1 MERVNFKKQAYA
13 VYFIKAETK
22 SLVLDSVFLSRN
34 KAIQYAEDYNEWEW
48 NQGSKD
54 IWICQP
60 IDFDDEK

>member
-34 KAIQYAEDYNEWEW
+34 KAIQYAEDYNEWEE

-60 IDFDDEK
+60 IEFDDEK

>member
-1 MERVNFKKQAYA
+1 MERVDFKKQAYA

-22 SLVLDSVFLSRN
+22 ELVLDSVFLSGY
-34 KAIQYAEDYNEWEW
+34 KAMRYAKDYNEWEE
-48 NQGSKD
+48 NKGSKD

>member
-22 SLVLDSVFLSRN
+22 RIVLDSVFLSSD
-34 KAIQYAEDYNEWEW
+34 KAKRYAEDYNKWEE

-54 IWICQP
+54 IWVCQP
-60 IDFDDEK
+60 INFDDEK

>member
-1 MERVNFKKQAYA
+1 MERVDFKKQAYA

-22 SLVLDSVFLSRN
+22 KLVLDSVFLSRN
-34 KAIQYAEDYNEWEW
+34 KAMRYAEDYNEWEE

>member
-22 SLVLDSVFLSRN
+22 RLILDSVFLSRD
-34 KAIQYAEDYNEWEW
+34 KAMRYAEDYNEWEV

-54 IWICQP
+54 IWVCQQ

>member
-1 MERVNFKKQAYA
+1 MKKAGFKKQAYV

-22 SLVLDSVFLSRN
+22 KLVLDSVFLSIN
-34 KAIQYAEDYNEWEW
+34 KAMRYAKDYNEWEE

-54 IWICQP
+54 IWICLP